1 MTTIDSKSQ
10 RKPLLF
16 WGWGYA
22 DEKLSDEE
30 NRLIEGL
37 IKLLVPKGAV
47 ELPAPQVDEFE
58 LADSRLKNLPP
69 ALQEM
74 VSLTAYDRLVH
85 SYGKSYPDMARMYL
99 RHAPNAPDGVA
110 FPKTEQDIQAI
121 Y

>member
-58 LADSRLKNLPP
+58 LADSRLKNLPMQNDMTTTTAKDQRYLP
-69 ALQEM
+69 ESTP
-74 VSLTAYDRLVH
+74 VIPLTV
-85 SYGKSYPDMARMYL
+85 
-99 RHAPNAPDGVA
+99 
-110 FPKTEQDIQAI
+110 KTISNRP
-121 Y
+121 

>member
-58 LADSRLKNLPP
+58 LADSRLKNLP
-69 ALQEM
+69 
-74 VSLTAYDRLVH
+74 
-85 SYGKSYPDMARMYL
+85 L
-99 RHAPNAPDGVA
+99 RCKRW
-110 FPKTEQDIQAI
+110 FR
-121 Y
+121 